1 MPRPR
6 PLPVDTAAPRARLRG
21 APRAAPSVLLLTVVA
36 LAGAVAGPSSAGPPG
51 VEVSRQGRVPLLP
64 EGAVLQGA
72 IGSVRFDEVDRVW
85 VFEPRVSAAELSR
98 QFILHPGGARGDLLS
113 ALATAEGDRVEC
125 EIWGTVF
132 IYRGRNHL
140 LATAANPIEAP
151 PAPIEA
157 PPVIAPIPQP
167 APQPDAF
174 EEDDLAARL
183 ERELE
188 ARVGRAPRAFEPVQ
202 VEGDVAAPVVSE
214 RRWQRRRGHFRRDT
228 AAGMLLF
235 VPEADGTG
243 EREPPLMVLPCRMLE
258 RIEAAIAGPTAP
270 RIQRVSGLVIVEGDR
285 RYLLPTAFE
294 VPQEGRG
301 ISP

>member
-1 MPRPR
+1 MQRPR
-6 PLPVDTAAPRARLRG
+6 PLLVDTAVPRARLRG
-21 APRAAPSVLLLTVVA
+21 APRAARSALLLTVVA
-36 LAGAVAGPSSAGPPG
+36 LAGAGVGPSSAGPPG
-51 VEVSRQGRVPLLP
+51 VEVSRQGRVPLLA

-72 IGSVRFDEVDRVW
+72 IGSVRFDELDRVW
-85 VFEPRVSAAELSR
+85 VFEPRVSATELSR
-98 QFILHPGGARGDLLS
+98 QLILHPGGARGDLV
-113 ALATAEGDRVEC
+113 AVLATVEGDRVEC

-157 PPVIAPIPQP
+157 SPAIEPIPQP

-188 ARVGRAPRAFEPVQ
+188 ARVGRAPRAFDPAPQAMDSAE
-202 VEGDVAAPVVSE
+202 PVVSE
-214 RRWQRRRGHFRRDT
+214 RRWQRRRGHFRRDGAT
-228 AAGMLLF
+228 GMLLF

-258 RIEAAIAGPTAP
+258 RIEAAVSRPTAP
-270 RIQRVSGLVIVEGDR
+270 RIHRVSGLVIVEGER